1 MKGGAAGPGSCVIR
15 LEAFAKVNRS
25 LVVLGRR
32 PDGFHELDTLFETI
46 DLSDRLEFEPADG
59 LELVCSDP
67 SIPSGEE
74 NLVVR
79 AALGLAREAGVPPR
93 ARITLEK
100 RIPSGGGLGG
110 GSSDAAS
117 TLLGLTALWGLDLP
131 IGRLAPL
138 AAELGS
144 DVPFFLFG
152 GRARGTGRGERIEPL
167 PDAPPEPLLLV
178 FPPFGLPTPDVFKA
192 LGAPG
197 LTAAGGDDIFASPVP
212 GGFPD
217 RNDLEPAAER
227 LRPELGP
234 LRRALLRSGARTAR
248 LSGSGSTLF
257 GVFRDL
263 EGARQAG
270 ASLADLPPG
279 SRTAVVVTV
288 PRREFARRALPA
300 RMVPAGGTEG
310 VA

>member
-1 MKGGAAGPGSCVIR
+1 VTGLPGSSPTLR

-32 PDGFHELDTLFETI
+32 PDGFHELETLFETV
-46 DLSDRLEFEPADG
+46 DLADRLTFDSAPG
-59 LELVCSDP
+59 LELVCDDP
-67 SIPSGEE
+67 SVPVGEE
-74 NLVVR
+74 NLVFR
-79 AALGLAREAGVPPR
+79 AALLLARQAGMAPR

-100 RIPSGGGLGG
+100 RIPAGGGLGG

-117 TLLGLTALWGLDLP
+117 TLLGLNLLWGLDLP
-131 IGRLAPL
+131 PARLALL

-144 DVPFFLFG
+144 DVPFFLVG
-152 GRARGTGRGERIEPL
+152 GRARGTGRGERVQPL
-167 PDAPPEPLLLV
+167 PDVPPVPLLLV
-178 FPPFGLPTPDVFKA
+178 FPPFGMPTPAVFEA

-197 LTAAGGDDIFASPVP
+197 LTGAGGGDIFTGPVP
-212 GGFPD
+212 GVFPD
-217 RNDLEPAAER
+217 RNDLEPAAES
-227 LRPELGP
+227 LRPELAS
-234 LRRALLRSGARTAR
+234 LRRALSRSGAETAR

-270 ASLADLPPG
+270 DSLADLPPG

-288 PRREFARRALPA
+288 PRREFALRALPA
-300 RMVPAGGTEG
+300 GTVPAGGSEQRS
-310 VA
+310 